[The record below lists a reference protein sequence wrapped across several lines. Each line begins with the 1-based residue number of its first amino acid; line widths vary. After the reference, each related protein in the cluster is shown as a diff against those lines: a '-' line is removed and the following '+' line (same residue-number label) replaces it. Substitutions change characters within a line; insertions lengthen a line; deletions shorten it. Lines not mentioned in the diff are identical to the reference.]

1 MWFIFMLQWFF
12 NMHTIHVCQQN
23 YVLKVC
29 ALWVNILRNIC
40 SKSKKNFFYKHHK
53 DYNIICILGVL
64 KNLQRFIRL
73 LKTMQVSEMFI
84 SLFRVTQSLMCY
96 EG

>member
-1 MWFIFMLQWFF
+1 MVFQYAYYSCVSTKL
-12 NMHTIHVCQQN
+12 
-23 YVLKVC
+23 
-29 ALWVNILRNIC
+29 C
-40 SKSKKNFFYKHHK
+40 SKSVWVVGKYIKKYFSKSKIFFFYKHHK
-53 DYNIICILGVL
+53 DYTIICILGVL
-64 KNLQRFIRL
+64 KNLQSFIRS

>member
-1 MWFIFMLQWFF
+1 MLQWFF
-12 NMHTIHVCQQN
+12 QYAYYSCVSTK
-23 YVLKVC
+23 L
-29 ALWVNILRNIC
+29 C
-40 SKSKKNFFYKHHK
+40 SKSVGYGENGKYMKEYFFLNLKKKKKNTFK

-64 KNLQRFIRL
+64 KNLQSFIRS